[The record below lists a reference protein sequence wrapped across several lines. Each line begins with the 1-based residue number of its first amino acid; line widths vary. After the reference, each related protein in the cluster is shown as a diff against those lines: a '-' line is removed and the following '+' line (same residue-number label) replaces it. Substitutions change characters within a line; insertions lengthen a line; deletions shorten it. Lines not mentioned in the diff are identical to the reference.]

1 MIQTIQFL
9 NGHKVAQQ
17 VTNREAF
24 LALRN
29 SAANLANLQRAR
41 QGDTD
46 AKAHLVQFAY
56 NDLMPNGKV
65 AGCCHPSGCF
75 FHDIDCYGDRG
86 ERLPQSQEEIKQL
99 ILSKKDEI
107 GLLMLERSVGG
118 GWHLVCRRE
127 LGKTILENQVR
138 IASILKI
145 EMDTNCH
152 DLGRVVYSTSGSP
165 EDLVYLDDALF
176 ENTLSIEDSEREY
189 QILKERARK
198 GLEHVPKGAKSDQ
211 KHYRPWEEEMSD
223 GRCRM
228 EDVSPQPSSDL
239 FPQTFPDNYH
249 GHKFPDIIRK
259 YWEVNNRGFEP
270 TLGDRDT
277 KTYQLARDLQHI
289 CGRNF
294 DWLDQVIPCYDGF
307 PLEEK
312 RAKIRSALQSSYE
325 GMPKSM
331 QDVLDALEKDGEPQ
345 AEAETAEPQATDF
358 YFNAPQPPRFPE
370 KRKLPKLIQL
380 VISRTPGIYQ
390 PAVADAVFPSL
401 ATHLFD
407 TWFKYT
413 DNMKHEATLMNCLVA
428 ESGAGKSCIDAPIDH
443 IMADIRERDA
453 INERRE
459 DEYKQECNSKGA
471 NKDKPTRPEGLIIQE
486 IHGDMTNAALVT
498 RLDEAEG
505 HFLYVKVNEI
515 QMFDALKGNGKAG
528 HQYMLMCLSF
538 DPNNRYGQTRI
549 GTMSV
554 SKTVCVRFNWN
565 ACTTEH
571 KVKMYFKSVV
581 EDGPVQRV
589 NFCTIPEREIG
600 AEQLVYGDYDASFDA
615 ELKPYIAN
623 LCASRGTIECPQAY
637 KLAKKLQKECQEIA
651 VVSQSR
657 VFDSLS
663 HRACVIAWLKACVLY
678 VANGCKWEKGIE
690 TFVRWSLQN
699 DLWCKMRFFG
709 AMLENGAD
717 KYVEPHHGP
726 RNQLLMLP
734 DVYTLDDLKTVRLKC
749 GMSED
754 GADAQNR
761 QWLSRKF
768 VTVVT
773 DKTFKKLKYLTA

>member
-1 MIQTIQFL
+1 MTSSVIL
-9 NGHKVAQQ
+9 EAGHKIARK
-17 VTNREAF
+17 VTNREEF

-29 SAANLANLQRAR
+29 SVANLSNLSRAR

-56 NDLMPNGKV
+56 NDLMPDGRV
-65 AGCCHPSGCF
+65 AGCCHPSDCF
-75 FHDIDCYGDRG
+75 FHDIDCYDQAQAEEQK
-86 ERLPQSQEEIKQL
+86 ER
-99 ILSKKDEI
+99 ILSLKSEI

-118 GWHLVCRRE
+118 GWHLVCHRE
-127 LGKTILENQVR
+127 PGKTILENQVR

-176 ENTLSIEDSEREY
+176 ESTLSVEDSEREY
-189 QILKERARK
+189 QLLKERARK
-198 GLEHVPKGAKSDQ
+198 GLEEVSQGAKSDQ
-211 KHYRPWEEEMSD
+211 KHYRPWEDGD
-223 GRCRM
+223 GRCKM
-228 EDVSPQPSSDL
+228 EEGRCN

-249 GHKFPDIIRK
+249 GHKFADIIKK
-259 YWEVNNRGFEP
+259 YWEVNNRGYEP

-289 CGRNF
+289 CGRSF

-312 RAKIRSALQSSYE
+312 RAKIRSALQSTFE
-325 GMPKSM
+325 GMPKTM
-331 QDVLDALEKDGEPQ
+331 QDVLDALEEEKKEAKPARKSDAKSPV
-345 AEAETAEPQATDF
+345 AEASTDF
-358 YFNAPQPPRFPE
+358 FFNAPQPPAFP
-370 KRKLPKLIQL
+370 KDRQLPQLIRL
-380 VISRTPGIYQ
+380 ITSRTPDVYK
-390 PAVADAVFPSL
+390 PAVADAAFPSL
-401 ATHLFD
+401 GTHLYN
-407 TWFKYT
+407 TRFKYT
-413 DNMKHEATLMNCLVA
+413 DRVEHEATLMNCLVA
-428 ESGAGKSCIDAPIDH
+428 GSGVGKGCIDEPINH

-453 INERRE
+453 VNEKRE
-459 DEYKQECNSKGA
+459 QDYKDDCNSKGA

-549 GTMSV
+549 GTQSV

-571 KVKMYFKSVV
+571 KVKQYFKSVV
-581 EDGPVQRV
+581 EDGPVQRI
-589 NFCTIPEREIG
+589 NFSTIPEREIG
-600 AEQLVYGDYDASFDA
+600 AEQLVYGEYDASFDA
-615 ELKPYIAN
+615 ELKPYIAH
-623 LCASRGTIECPQAY
+623 LCGARGLIDCPEAF

-651 VVSQSR
+651 ILSQSR

-663 HRACVIAWLKACVLY
+663 HRACVIAWLKACVLF
-678 VANGCKWEKGIE
+678 VANGYKWEKNIE
-690 TFVRWSLQN
+690 TYVRWSLQS
-699 DLWCKMRFFG
+699 DLWCKMHYFG
-709 AMLENGAD
+709 VMLENGSE
-717 KYVEPHHGP
+717 KYAEPHHGP

-734 DVYTLDDLKTVRLKC
+734 NVYTLDDLKTVRLKC
-749 GMSED
+749 GMSEE

-773 DKTFKKLKYLTA
+773 DKTYQKLKYLTA

>member
-1 MIQTIQFL
+1 MKSITL
-9 NGHKVAQQ
+9 EAGHKIARTVM
-17 VTNREAF
+17 NREEF

-29 SAANLANLQRAR
+29 SVANLSNLSRAR

-56 NDLMPNGKV
+56 NDLMPDGRV
-65 AGCCHPSGCF
+65 AGCCHPSDCF
-75 FHDIDCYGDRG
+75 FHDIDCYD
-86 ERLPQSQEEIKQL
+86 PSQAEAQKEL
-99 ILSKKDEI
+99 ILSLKSEI

-118 GWHLVCRRE
+118 GWHLVCRRQ

-138 IASILKI
+138 IACILKI

-165 EDLVYLDDALF
+165 EDLVYLDDAIF
-176 ENTLSIEDSEREY
+176 ESTLSVEDSEREY
-189 QILKERARK
+189 QLLKERARK
-198 GLEHVPKGAKSDQ
+198 GLEEVPQGAKSDQ
-211 KHYRPWEEEMSD
+211 KHYRPWEEKMDD
-223 GRCRM
+223 GGCKM
-228 EDVSPQPSSDL
+228 EDVSPQPSQDL
-239 FPQTFPDNYH
+239 FPQAFPDNYH
-249 GHKFPDIIRK
+249 GHKFPDIIKK
-259 YWEVNNRGFEP
+259 YWEVNNRGYEP
-270 TLGDRDT
+270 TIGDRDT

-289 CGRNF
+289 CGRSF

-312 RAKIRSALQSSYE
+312 RAKIRSALQSTFE
-325 GMPKSM
+325 GMPKTM
-331 QDVLDALEKDGEPQ
+331 QDVLDALEEKKEAKPVRKPA
-345 AEAETAEPQATDF
+345 AENPVAETSADF
-358 YFNAPQPPRFPE
+358 FFNAPQPPAFP
-370 KRKLPKLIQL
+370 KDRQLPQLIRL
-380 VISRTPGIYQ
+380 ITSRTPDVYK
-390 PAVADAVFPSL
+390 PAVADAAFPSL
-401 ATHLFD
+401 GTHLYS
-407 TWFKYT
+407 TRFKYT
-413 DNMKHEATLMNCLVA
+413 DRVEHEATLMNCLVA
-428 ESGAGKSCIDAPIDH
+428 GSGVGKGCIDEPINH

-453 INERRE
+453 VNERRE
-459 DEYKQECNSKGA
+459 QDYKDECNSKGA
-471 NKDKPTRPEGLIIQE
+471 NKDKPIRPEGLIIQE

-538 DPNNRYGQTRI
+538 DPNNRYGQTRV
-549 GTMSV
+549 GTQSV

-571 KVKMYFKSVV
+571 KVKQYFKSVV
-581 EDGPVQRV
+581 EDGPVQRI
-589 NFCTIPEREIG
+589 NFSTIPEREIG
-600 AEQLVYGDYDASFDA
+600 AEQLVYGEYDASFDA

-623 LCASRGTIECPQAY
+623 LCGARGLIDCPEAF

-651 VVSQSR
+651 VLSQSR

-663 HRACVIAWLKACVLY
+663 HRACVIAWLKACVLF
-678 VANGCKWEKGIE
+678 VANGFKWEKNIE
-690 TFVRWSLQN
+690 TYVRWSLEN
-699 DLWCKMRFFG
+699 DLWCKMHYFG
-709 AMLENGAD
+709 VMLENGSE
-717 KYVEPHHGP
+717 KYAEPHHGP

-734 DVYTLDDLKTVRLKC
+734 NVYTLDDLKTVRLKC
-749 GMSED
+749 GMSEE

-773 DKTFKKLKYLTA
+773 DKTYQKLRYLTA

>member
-1 MIQTIQFL
+1 MTSSVIL
-9 NGHKVAQQ
+9 EAGHKIARK
-17 VTNREAF
+17 VTNREEF

-29 SAANLANLQRAR
+29 SVANLSNLSRAR

-46 AKAHLVQFAY
+46 AKAHLLQFAY
-56 NDLMPNGKV
+56 NDLMPDGRV
-65 AGCCHPSGCF
+65 AGCCHPSDCF
-75 FHDIDCYGDRG
+75 FHDIDCYDQAQAAEQK
-86 ERLPQSQEEIKQL
+86 ER
-99 ILSKKDEI
+99 ILSLKSEI

-127 LGKTILENQVR
+127 PGKTILENQVR

-176 ENTLSIEDSEREY
+176 ESTLSVEDSEREY
-189 QILKERARK
+189 QLLKERARK
-198 GLEHVPKGAKSDQ
+198 GLEEVPQGAKSDQ
-211 KHYRPWEEEMSD
+211 KHYRPWEDGD
-223 GRCRM
+223 GRCKM
-228 EDVSPQPSSDL
+228 EEGRCN

-249 GHKFPDIIRK
+249 GHKFADIIKK
-259 YWEVNNRGFEP
+259 YWEVNNRGYKP

-289 CGRNF
+289 CGRSF

-312 RAKIRSALQSSYE
+312 RAKIRSALQSTFE
-325 GMPKSM
+325 GMPKTM
-331 QDVLDALEKDGEPQ
+331 QDVLDALEEEKK
-345 AEAETAEPQATDF
+345 EAKPARKSDAKSPVTETSTDF
-358 YFNAPQPPRFPE
+358 YFNAPQPPAFP
-370 KRKLPKLIQL
+370 KDRQLPQLIRL
-380 VISRTPGIYQ
+380 ITSRTPDVYK
-390 PAVADAVFPSL
+390 PAVADAAFPSL
-401 ATHLFD
+401 GTHLYN
-407 TWFKYT
+407 TRFKYT
-413 DNMKHEATLMNCLVA
+413 DRVEHEATLMNCLVA
-428 ESGAGKSCIDAPIDH
+428 GSGVGKGCIDEPINH

-453 INERRE
+453 INEKRE
-459 DEYKQECNSKGA
+459 QDYKDDCNSKGA

-549 GTMSV
+549 GTQSV

-571 KVKMYFKSVV
+571 KVKQYFKSVV
-581 EDGPVQRV
+581 EDGPVQRI
-589 NFCTIPEREIG
+589 NFSTIPEREIG
-600 AEQLVYGDYDASFDA
+600 AEQLVYGEYDASFDA
-615 ELKPYIAN
+615 ELKPYIAH
-623 LCASRGTIECPQAY
+623 LCGARGLIDCPEAF

-651 VVSQSR
+651 ILSQSR

-663 HRACVIAWLKACVLY
+663 HRACVIAWLKACVLF
-678 VANGCKWEKGIE
+678 VANGYKWEKNIE
-690 TFVRWSLQN
+690 TYVRWSLQS
-699 DLWCKMRFFG
+699 DLWCKMHYFG
-709 AMLENGAD
+709 VMLENGSE
-717 KYVEPHHGP
+717 KYAEPHHGP

-734 DVYTLDDLKTVRLKC
+734 NVYTLDDLKTVRLKC
-749 GMSED
+749 GMSEE

-773 DKTFKKLKYLTA
+773 DKTYQKLKYLTA

>member
-1 MIQTIQFL
+1 MMNYISLQG
-9 NGHKVAQQ
+9 GHKVARN
-17 VTNREAF
+17 VSNREDF

-29 SAANLANLQRAR
+29 SVANLSNLSRAR

-56 NDLMPNGKV
+56 NDLMPDGRV
-65 AGCCHPSGCF
+65 AGCCHPSDCF
-75 FHDIDCYGDRG
+75 FHDIDCYDQAQAA
-86 ERLPQSQEEIKQL
+86 EQKEL
-99 ILSKKDEI
+99 ILSLKSEI
-107 GLLMLERSVGG
+107 GLLMMERSAGG

-127 LGKTILENQVR
+127 PGKTILENQVR

-176 ENTLSIEDSEREY
+176 ESTLSVEDSEREY
-189 QILKERARK
+189 QLLKERARK
-198 GLEHVPKGAKSDQ
+198 GLEEVPLGAKSDQ
-211 KHYRPWEEEMSD
+211 KHYRPWEDGD
-223 GRCRM
+223 GRCKM
-228 EDVSPQPSSDL
+228 EEGRCN

-249 GHKFPDIIRK
+249 GHKFADIIKK
-259 YWEVNNRGFEP
+259 YWEVNNRGYEP
-270 TLGDRDT
+270 TIGDRDT

-289 CGRNF
+289 CGRSF

-312 RAKIRSALQSSYE
+312 RQKIRSALQSTFE
-325 GMPKSM
+325 GMPKTM
-331 QDVLDALEKDGEPQ
+331 QDVLDALEEEKKEAKP
-345 AEAETAEPQATDF
+345 ARKSAVESPVAETSTDF
-358 YFNAPQPPRFPE
+358 FFNAPQPPAFP
-370 KRKLPKLIQL
+370 KDRQLPQLIRL
-380 VISRTPGIYQ
+380 ITSRTPDVYK
-390 PAVADAVFPSL
+390 PAVADAAFPSL
-401 ATHLFD
+401 GTHLYN
-407 TWFKYT
+407 TRFKYT
-413 DNMKHEATLMNCLVA
+413 DRVEHEATLMNCLVA
-428 ESGAGKSCIDAPIDH
+428 GSGVGKGCIDEPINH

-453 INERRE
+453 VNEKRE
-459 DEYKQECNSKGA
+459 QDYKDDCNSKGA

-549 GTMSV
+549 GTQSV

-571 KVKMYFKSVV
+571 KVKQYFKSVV
-581 EDGPVQRV
+581 EDGPVQRI
-589 NFCTIPEREIG
+589 NFSTIPEREIG
-600 AEQLVYGDYDASFDA
+600 AEQLVYGEYDASFDA
-615 ELKPYIAN
+615 ELKPYIAH
-623 LCASRGTIECPQAY
+623 LCGARGLIDCPEAF

-651 VVSQSR
+651 ILSQSR

-663 HRACVIAWLKACVLY
+663 HRACVIAWLKACVLF
-678 VANGCKWEKGIE
+678 VANGYKWEKNIE
-690 TFVRWSLQN
+690 TYVRWSLQS
-699 DLWCKMRFFG
+699 DLWCKMHYFG
-709 AMLENGAD
+709 VMLENGSE
-717 KYVEPHHGP
+717 KYAEPHHGP

-734 DVYTLDDLKTVRLKC
+734 NVYTLDDLKTVRLKC
-749 GMSED
+749 GMSEE

-773 DKTFKKLKYLTA
+773 DKTYKKLKYLTA

>member
-1 MIQTIQFL
+1 MTS
-9 NGHKVAQQ
+9 
-17 VTNREAF
+17 REAF

-56 NDLMPNGKV
+56 NDLMPDGKV

-198 GLEHVPKGAKSDQ
+198 GLEQVPKGAKSDQ

-294 DWLDQVIPCYDGF
+294 D
-307 PLEEK
+307 
-312 RAKIRSALQSSYE
+312 
-325 GMPKSM
+325 
-331 QDVLDALEKDGEPQ
+331 
-345 AEAETAEPQATDF
+345 
-358 YFNAPQPPRFPE
+358 
-370 KRKLPKLIQL
+370 
-380 VISRTPGIYQ
+380 
-390 PAVADAVFPSL
+390 
-401 ATHLFD
+401 
-407 TWFKYT
+407 
-413 DNMKHEATLMNCLVA
+413 
-428 ESGAGKSCIDAPIDH
+428 
-443 IMADIRERDA
+443 
-453 INERRE
+453 
-459 DEYKQECNSKGA
+459 
-471 NKDKPTRPEGLIIQE
+471 
-486 IHGDMTNAALVT
+486 
-498 RLDEAEG
+498 
-505 HFLYVKVNEI
+505 
-515 QMFDALKGNGKAG
+515 
-528 HQYMLMCLSF
+528 
-538 DPNNRYGQTRI
+538 
-549 GTMSV
+549 
-554 SKTVCVRFNWN
+554 
-565 ACTTEH
+565 
-571 KVKMYFKSVV
+571 
-581 EDGPVQRV
+581 
-589 NFCTIPEREIG
+589 
-600 AEQLVYGDYDASFDA
+600 
-615 ELKPYIAN
+615 
-623 LCASRGTIECPQAY
+623 
-637 KLAKKLQKECQEIA
+637 
-651 VVSQSR
+651 
-657 VFDSLS
+657 
-663 HRACVIAWLKACVLY
+663 
-678 VANGCKWEKGIE
+678 
-690 TFVRWSLQN
+690 
-699 DLWCKMRFFG
+699 
-709 AMLENGAD
+709 
-717 KYVEPHHGP
+717 
-726 RNQLLMLP
+726 
-734 DVYTLDDLKTVRLKC
+734 
-749 GMSED
+749 
-754 GADAQNR
+754 
-761 QWLSRKF
+761 
-768 VTVVT
+768 
-773 DKTFKKLKYLTA
+773 

>member
-1 MIQTIQFL
+1 MTSSVIL
-9 NGHKVAQQ
+9 EAGHKIARK
-17 VTNREAF
+17 VTNREEF

-29 SAANLANLQRAR
+29 SVANLSNLSRAR

-56 NDLMPNGKV
+56 NDLMPDGRV
-65 AGCCHPSGCF
+65 AGCCHPSDCF
-75 FHDIDCYGDRG
+75 FHDIDCYDQAQA
-86 ERLPQSQEEIKQL
+86 EAQKEL
-99 ILSKKDEI
+99 ILSLKSEI

-118 GWHLVCRRE
+118 GWHLVCRRQ

-176 ENTLSIEDSEREY
+176 ESTLSVEESEREY
-189 QILKERARK
+189 QLLKERARK
-198 GLEHVPKGAKSDQ
+198 GLEEVPQGAKSDQ
-211 KHYRPWEEEMSD
+211 KHYRPWEDGD
-223 GRCRM
+223 GRCKM
-228 EDVSPQPSSDL
+228 EEGRCN

-249 GHKFPDIIRK
+249 GHKFADIIKK
-259 YWEVNNRGFEP
+259 YWEVNNRGYEP

-289 CGRNF
+289 CGRSF

-312 RAKIRSALQSSYE
+312 RAKIRSALQSTFE
-325 GMPKSM
+325 GMPKTM
-331 QDVLDALEKDGEPQ
+331 QDVLDALEEEKKEAKPARKSD
-345 AEAETAEPQATDF
+345 AKSSVAETSTDF
-358 YFNAPQPPRFPE
+358 FFNAPQPPAFP
-370 KRKLPKLIQL
+370 KDRQLPQLIRL
-380 VISRTPGIYQ
+380 ITSRTPDVYK
-390 PAVADAVFPSL
+390 PAVADAAFPSL
-401 ATHLFD
+401 GTHLYN
-407 TWFKYT
+407 TRFKYT
-413 DNMKHEATLMNCLVA
+413 DRVEHEATLMNCLVA
-428 ESGAGKSCIDAPIDH
+428 GSGVGKGCIDEPINH

-453 INERRE
+453 INEKRE
-459 DEYKQECNSKGA
+459 QDYKDDCNSKGA

-549 GTMSV
+549 GTQSV

-571 KVKMYFKSVV
+571 KVKQYFKSVV
-581 EDGPVQRV
+581 EDGPVQRI
-589 NFCTIPEREIG
+589 NFSTIPEREIG
-600 AEQLVYGDYDASFDA
+600 AEQLVYGEYDASFDA
-615 ELKPYIAN
+615 ELKPYIAH
-623 LCASRGTIECPQAY
+623 LCRARGLIDCPEAF

-651 VVSQSR
+651 ILSQSR

-663 HRACVIAWLKACVLY
+663 HRACVIAWLKACVLF
-678 VANGCKWEKGIE
+678 VANGYKWEKNIE
-690 TFVRWSLQN
+690 TYVRWSLQS
-699 DLWCKMRFFG
+699 DLWCKMHYFG
-709 AMLENGAD
+709 VMLENGSE
-717 KYVEPHHGP
+717 KYAEPHHGP

-734 DVYTLDDLKTVRLKC
+734 NVYTLDDLKTVRLKC
-749 GMSED
+749 GMSEE

-773 DKTFKKLKYLTA
+773 DKTYQKLKYLTA

>member
-1 MIQTIQFL
+1 MKIITL
-9 NGHKVAQQ
+9 EAGHKIARTVM
-17 VTNREAF
+17 NREDF

-29 SAANLANLQRAR
+29 SVANLSNLSQAR

-56 NDLMPNGKV
+56 NDLMPDGRV
-65 AGCCHPSGCF
+65 AGCCHPSDCF
-75 FHDIDCYGDRG
+75 FHDIDCYDKAQAEAQK
-86 ERLPQSQEEIKQL
+86 ER
-99 ILSKKDEI
+99 ILSLKSEI

-176 ENTLSIEDSEREY
+176 ESTISVEDSEREY
-189 QILKERARK
+189 ILLKERARK
-198 GLEHVPKGAKSDQ
+198 GLEAVPQGAKSDQ
-211 KHYRPWEEEMSD
+211 KHYRPWEDS
-223 GRCRM
+223 
-228 EDVSPQPSSDL
+228 SPIDQTTPNPSYSGGEKVTY
-239 FPQTFPDNYH
+239 PTEYH
-249 GHKFPDIIRK
+249 GHTFAEIIKK
-259 YWEVNNRGFEP
+259 YWEVNNRGYEP

-289 CGRNF
+289 CGRSF

-312 RAKIRSALQSSYE
+312 RAKIRSALQSTFE
-325 GMPKSM
+325 GMPKTM
-331 QDVLDALEKDGEPQ
+331 QDVLDALEEEKKEVKPTRKS
-345 AEAETAEPQATDF
+345 AVESPVVETSSDF
-358 YFNAPQPPRFPE
+358 YFNVPQPPAFP
-370 KRKLPKLIQL
+370 KDRQLPQLIRL
-380 VISRTPGIYQ
+380 ITSRTPDAYK
-390 PAVADAVFPSL
+390 PAVADAAFPSL
-401 ATHLFD
+401 GTHLYN
-407 TWFKYT
+407 TRFKYT
-413 DNMKHEATLMNCLVA
+413 DRVEHEATLMNCLVGG
-428 ESGAGKSCIDAPIDH
+428 SGVGKGSIDEPINR

-453 INERRE
+453 VNEKRE
-459 DEYKQECNSKGA
+459 QDYKDECNSKGA

-538 DPNNRYGQTRI
+538 DPNNRYGQTRV
-549 GTMSV
+549 GTQSV

-565 ACTTEH
+565 ASTTEH
-571 KVKMYFKSVV
+571 KVKQYFKSVV
-581 EDGPVQRV
+581 EDGPVQRI
-589 NFCTIPEREIG
+589 NFSTIPEREIG
-600 AEQLVYGDYDASFDA
+600 AEQLVYGEYDAAFDA

-623 LCASRGTIECPQAY
+623 LCGTRGLIDCPEAF

-651 VVSQSR
+651 VLSQSR
-657 VFDSLS
+657 VFDGLS
-663 HRACVIAWLKACVLY
+663 HRACVIAWLKACVLF
-678 VANGCKWEKGIE
+678 VANGYKWEKNIE
-690 TFVRWSLQN
+690 TYVRWSLQS
-699 DLWCKMRFFG
+699 DLWCKMHFFG
-709 AMLENGAD
+709 VMLENGSE
-717 KYVEPHHGP
+717 KYAEPHHGP

-734 DVYTLDDLKTVRLKC
+734 NVYTLDDLKTVRLKC
-749 GMSED
+749 GMLEE

-773 DKTFKKLKYLTA
+773 DKTYQKLKYLTA